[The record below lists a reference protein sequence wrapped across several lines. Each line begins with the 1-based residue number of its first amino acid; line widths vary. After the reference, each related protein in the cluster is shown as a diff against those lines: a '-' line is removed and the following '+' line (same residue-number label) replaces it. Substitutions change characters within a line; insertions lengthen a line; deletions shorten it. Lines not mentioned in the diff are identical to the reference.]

1 MIYLVGGAPRVGKSM
16 LSQQT
21 ASKLTI
27 SWISTDVLK
36 ELLRVQATHVIGVHW
51 NEPATIAATAEWFF
65 PYLER
70 FIWGVSSMV
79 EHYLIEGVD
88 FLPAQVA
95 EIATKYP
102 IRLMFLGCSEMTL
115 ERFEQFPGHSSG
127 YIGLP
132 TDMRRQSVQHVP
144 MHSKL
149 VQREAED
156 FGYPYIDMVGD
167 FHTRLREANAVLT
180 GGEA

>member
-1 MIYLVGGAPRVGKSM
+1 MIYLVGGPPRVGKSI

-21 ASKLTI
+21 ATKLTI
-27 SWISTDVLK
+27 SWISTDILK
-36 ELLRVQATHVIGVHW
+36 ELLRVQSTNVMGMRW
-51 NEPATIAATAEWFF
+51 NESTTITATAEWFF

-79 EHYLIEGVD
+79 EHYLVEGVD

-95 EIATKYP
+95 KLATTYP
-102 IRLMFLGCSEMTL
+102 VRCVFLGCSEMTL
-115 ERFEQFPGHSSG
+115 KRFEQFPGLSPG
-127 YIGLP
+127 YINVPPDL
-132 TDMRRQSVQHVP
+132 RRQIVEHVP
-144 MHSKL
+144 MHSAL
-149 VQREAED
+149 VQREAEH

-167 FHTRLREANAVLT
+167 FQTRLREASAALT